1 MLQSQISSAPSWQ
14 NLEYLWIMIDILV
27 AFTNNEP
34 HYLVLFIHEQ
44 LSHNFSNSNSNVWDI
59 NSLLLHTNATIIS
72 NRDYFSFFF
81 LPWALYSSF
90 VSTGVWGEGTPVSS
104 FALLTIPAC
113 ISRSSSISLFGSVFE
128 NVHLCIY

>member
-14 NLEYLWIMIDILV
+14 NLEYLWIMIDISV

-34 HYLVLFIHEQ
+34 HYLLLFIHEQ
-44 LSHNFSNSNSNVWDI
+44 LSHNFSNQNSNVWDI
-59 NSLLLHTNATIIS
+59 NSLLLHTNATSIS
-72 NRDYFSFFF
+72 KWDYFSFF

>member
-14 NLEYLWIMIDILV
+14 NLEYLWIMIDISV

-34 HYLVLFIHEQ
+34 HNLLLFIHEQ
-44 LSHNFSNSNSNVWDI
+44 LSHNFSNQNSNVWYI
-59 NSLLLHTNATIIS
+59 NSLLLHTNATSIS
-72 NRDYFSFFF
+72 NRDYFSFF